1 MTMSKSIP
9 SPFKMLEDEPDVLEI
24 YSSSRDMRRVMKKVI
39 ENKLRNLFM
48 TKEADYDKA
57 SWAYYQ
63 AHKNG
68 KIQALTELMQI
79 L

>member
-1 MTMSKSIP
+1 MMSKSLP
-9 SPFKMLEDEPDVLEI
+9 SPFKMLDDEPDVFEI
-24 YSSSRDMRRVMKKVI
+24 YSSSRDMRRLIKKVI
-39 ENKLRNLFM
+39 ENKIRNLYT